1 MANVEVHLELLVMGQ
16 IACESV
22 RKTRNKFELLRLDLR
37 FFWEREKNPG
47 LKASLFLLALCGG

>member
-1 MANVEVHLELLVMGQ
+1 MTNVEVHLELLVMGQ

-37 FFWEREKNPG
+37 FFWEKEKTGPEC
-47 LKASLFLLALCGG
+47 LVVLLALCGG